1 MRYLMT
7 HSLLGA
13 WLYSMKDNPYED
25 AENEKDS
32 MAEFLTVLRR
42 EPTEPNMAMIKGR
55 HFEDLIT
62 AIIEDR
68 ADPEDQWYD
77 AAKKIAD
84 RIDGGLLQY
93 AAKREIVV
101 DGITFLLYGRL
112 DALKAGEITDI
123 KYSGKYERGKF
134 FESTQHP
141 VYMELIPE
149 AERFTYR
156 ISNGRDVWE
165 ESYRRDETRD
175 IRPIIS
181 DFIRWLK
188 MQELF
193 GIYCEHWQAK

>member
-7 HSLLGA
+7 HSLLSA
-13 WLYSMKDNPYED
+13 WLYTMKDNPYED

-134 FESTQHP
+134 YESTQHP

-181 DFIRWLK
+181 DFIRWLR

-193 GIYCEHWQAK
+193 DVYCEHWAAK